1 MPPSFLNERTAV
13 QSLGWPPVEVEY
25 FINDVICL
33 FFLQSGQHSVSAGTE
48 VSLSV
53 ALSGMCCACVSPKQ
67 LWCRQFSF
75 FCPSPENVFVDEV
88 PSDPPPHSTVCA
100 GRGWVL
106 LSTCA
111 SCRNSFQRVLCCIP
125 VCVTPSFVSCSI
137 ARVYDT
143 EEPFCFPPSSATAT
157 HRVTHRW
164 KVLMR
169 IVLVY

>member
-1 MPPSFLNERTAV
+1 MYIIYERERKSAGRDYNVCVRAHVCVCACPPSFLNERTAV

-75 FCPSPENVFVDEV
+75 FARVRRVYLLMKCLVTPHPTPPSVLAE
-88 PSDPPPHSTVCA
+88 A
-100 GRGWVL
+100 GCC
-106 LSTCA
+106 SA
-111 SCRNSFQRVLCCIP
+111 RVLRVGIAF
-125 VCVTPSFVSCSI
+125 SESCAASLS
-137 ARVYDT
+137 V
-143 EEPFCFPPSSATAT
+143 
-157 HRVTHRW
+157 
-164 KVLMR
+164 
-169 IVLVY
+169 